1 MLLRTSDPAPAAP
14 AVVPVESPVLA
25 VARPASRR
33 FRLLRAYSA
42 ALRVAL
48 SYLWFEGVSWLRGP
62 RWAHAQR
69 AALHARNG
77 RRVRRA
83 ILRLR
88 GLFIKAGQLASVL
101 TNFLPE
107 PFRDELEGLQD
118 QVPAGPLAHV
128 RRRIESE
135 LGTPPEVLFAT
146 FDPQPLA
153 SASLAQVHRATLA
166 DGRAVAVKVQHAEIE
181 AIARLDLRAIQT
193 ILRVVGRWFG
203 IRGLREQL
211 AQIEAI
217 ILEELDFEQEARN
230 LVAIAE
236 RLDGR
241 PDVDVP
247 HVVPERS
254 SQRVLTTTFVDGVKA
269 NDLAAIERLGLDR
282 QQIALRIMETYSRL
296 IFHDGLYHADPHPGN
311 LLVQADGTVVFLDFG
326 AVARLTPAMQRG
338 LAAFLMGVMKSDAD
352 RVTAALGTMGFVPT
366 GNAAPKAV
374 LELVNGIHE
383 RVLGGMDPWSFSLGD
398 VGPAFVQQAH
408 AQTFDDMRALDVSF
422 RDLAGAFQVPR
433 DWILLERTVL
443 LLLGLCTTL
452 DPTINPFRVL
462 WPYVEPLAREAAPSP
477 WTFVT
482 DALQDAA
489 RTLFGL
495 PATADRALEK
505 LDQGE
510 VEVQVPALLDQ
521 TAVLVAIGRQIVY
534 TLGVLGTGALATV
547 AHLGGDGVLATG
559 WALGCGVLV
568 AALLVSMRRLRRAA

>member
-1 MLLRTSDPAPAAP
+1 MLLRTSDSAP
-14 AVVPVESPVLA
+14 AVAPASPTVLA

-33 FRLLRAYSA
+33 FRLVRAYAA
-42 ALRVAL
+42 ALRVAF
-48 SYLWFEGVSWLRGP
+48 SYFVFEVLAWVRG
-62 RWAHAQR
+62 RKWAR
-69 AALHARNG
+69 ARRPALHARNG
-77 RRVRRA
+77 RRVRMA

-118 QVPAGPLAHV
+118 QVPAGPLVHV
-128 RRRIESE
+128 RRRIEAE
-135 LGTPPEVLFAT
+135 LGALPETLFAT
-146 FDPQPLA
+146 FDAQPIA
-153 SASLAQVHRATLA
+153 SASLAQVHRATLE
-166 DGRAVAVKVQHAEIE
+166 DGRAVAVKVQHADIE

-217 ILEELDFEQEARN
+217 ILDELDFAQEARN
-230 LVAIAE
+230 LAAIAE
-236 RLDGR
+236 RLGGH
-241 PDVDVP
+241 PGVDVP

-254 SQRVLTTTFVDGVKA
+254 SQRVLTTTFMEGVKA

-282 QQIALRIMETYSRL
+282 KQIALRIMETYSRL
-296 IFHDGLYHADPHPGN
+296 IFRDGLYHADPHPGN

-326 AVARLTPAMQRG
+326 AIARLTPAMQRG
-338 LAAFLMGVMKSDAD
+338 LAAFLMGVMNRDAS
-352 RVTAALGTMGFVPT
+352 RVTEALGTMGFVPT

-452 DPTINPFRVL
+452 DPTINPFKVL

-477 WTFVT
+477 WTLVT

-495 PATADRALEK
+495 PATADRALDK

-510 VEVQVPALLDQ
+510 VEVQVPALRDQ
-521 TAVLVAIGRQIVY
+521 TAVLVAIGRQVVY
-534 TLGVLGTGALATV
+534 TLGALGTGAFATV
-547 AHLGGDGVLATG
+547 AHLGGDTLLAVG
-559 WALGCGVLV
+559 WGLGCGVLFT
-568 AALLVSMRRLRRAA
+568 ALLVSMRRLRRGA